1 MTTVSFERQK
11 TSYLQVILKV
21 MLDKAYSSMEN
32 TGNLFVLFK
41 SLSQFIPKQQR
52 KEIVK
57 AVHNI

>member
-1 MTTVSFERQK
+1 
-11 TSYLQVILKV
+11 
-21 MLDKAYSSMEN
+21 MLEKAYSSMEN

-57 AVHNI
+57 AVHNIWFPPDSRGKLPKKSQAYP